1 MSATIALG
9 LSMFATIVFEK
20 PLAVDLST
28 ARSRLVEKLRSVG
41 NVGVVETEKGFVI
54 HVDAQG
60 VLATVAINVGREG
73 TKSLEIN
80 VGVFTKK
87 EAETGSVAII
97 LSEVLKRTWE
107 AISVVVEEPA
117 KIVTSF

>member
-1 MSATIALG
+1 
-9 LSMFATIVFEK
+9 MFATVVFER

-41 NVGVVETEKGFVI
+41 NVGVVETEKGFVV

-60 VLATVAINVGREG
+60 VLATVAINMGREG
-73 TKSLEIN
+73 AKSLEIN
-80 VGVFTKK
+80 IGVFIKK
-87 EAETGSVAII
+87 EAETGSVANA
-97 LSEVLKRTWE
+97 LSEALKGVWE

-117 KIVTSF
+117 KIVTGF

>member
-1 MSATIALG
+1 
-9 LSMFATIVFEK
+9 MFATIVFEK

-41 NVGVVETEKGFVI
+41 NVGVVETGEGFVI

-73 TKSLEIN
+73 AKSLEIN
-80 VGVFTKK
+80 IGVFTKK
-87 EAETGSVAII
+87 EVETGSVANA
-97 LSEVLKRTWE
+97 LSEVLKRVWE
-107 AISVVVEEPA
+107 AISTLVEGSAKVV
-117 KIVTSF
+117 TGT